1 MSLIIPK
8 FDDMQWKQILIR
20 CVVVAV
26 IMATVTARLRAQEET
41 TRPVPPQ
48 CLLLD
53 SAMAVLKGGD
63 TATAI
68 TLLEANVAAYPRT
81 VAASAACLQLGRLY
95 GAMGATDSARG
106 RLIHVLNNVIYEER
120 SCKGDFALL
129 KTDGAVALSHL
140 YDNVGNYE
148 QGLYFLTLADT
159 TFMPDYGENER
170 ARVGYRTNLTG
181 AFATHYLKAGDT
193 TAAIAR
199 MVQYFARKEGN
210 WQEVTRQ
217 LRGLLVRK
225 YGAARLKTDIEK
237 AILGVTEQ
245 KVIDE
250 EGKKRLQ
257 YTLRLYGQPALMA
270 ESTSKA
276 AFQKMLRGHAA
287 LKLLGDVGKKVE
299 VK

>member
-1 MSLIIPK
+1 M
-8 FDDMQWKQILIR
+8 
-20 CVVVAV
+20 
-26 IMATVTARLRAQEET
+26 
-41 TRPVPPQ
+41 RPVPPQ

-120 SCKGDFALL
+120 GCKGDFGLL
-129 KTDGAVALSHL
+129 KTDGAVALGQL
-140 YDNVGNYE
+140 YDREGNFE
-148 QGLYFLTLADT
+148 QGMYFLKLADT
-159 TFMPDYGENER
+159 AFMPDYGDNEQV
-170 ARVGYRTNLTG
+170 RVGYRTNLTE
-181 AFATHYLKAGDT
+181 AFAAHYLRAGDT

-217 LRGLLVRK
+217 LRILLVRR
-225 YGAARLKTDIEK
+225 YGAARLRADVEK

-250 EGKKRLQ
+250 DGRKKLL
-257 YTLRLYGQPALMA
+257 YTLTLYGQPALTA
-270 ESTSKA
+270 ESSRKA
-276 AFQKMLRGHAA
+276 AFQKMLRTHAA
-287 LKLLGDVGKKVE
+287 LKLLTGDVAKKVE
-299 VK
+299 GKK